1 MSQHI
6 TDYDPHTR
14 DVLTTGNSYASV
26 KNQLSIGANA
36 FVAVFAMF
44 GVGYYLGRQY
54 TDDRTQQLIFGLI
67 GNTLSVATS
76 DSKIFLPLTHS
87 FTLDAIGI
95 LTLVP
100 LCFF

>member
-1 MSQHI
+1 MMITTDLNPNPNPNLPISYRT
-6 TDYDPHTR
+6 TDYDPHAR

-67 GNTLSVATS
+67 GNTLNSS
-76 DSKIFLPLTHS
+76 ESSEHKH
-87 FTLDAIGI
+87 TL
-95 LTLVP
+95 
-100 LCFF
+100 